1 MKGKVIRDPIHGDIQ
16 LSELEIELV
25 DTPQMQRLRN
35 IKQNGLCFLVYPAMN
50 STRFEHSLGVMY
62 LAGNVSNALDFD
74 DEKERL
80 LRVSGLLHDV
90 GHFPF
95 SHTSDELL
103 SKIGYGHEE
112 NSCEIIKGTEIGDIL
127 NSYGI
132 NPGEICDIVLGK
144 KDLGKIISSSIDI
157 DKMDYLTRDSYHA
170 GVAYGIIDLDR
181 VIGGMKMINEELII
195 EKGSLEAVES
205 LLIGRN
211 MMFQTVY
218 RHHTKRIV
226 EAMFRSALD
235 SLLGNELSY
244 PEFTKMDDIN
254 LISALRSS
262 SGYVGD
268 IMKRIDERRLFKRVF
283 EQGVS
288 PIAEQFRLELELH
301 AKEIQV
307 RIAEDAGVE
316 RGYLLLDMPESK
328 FQEFNILIED
338 DGLHR
343 IDEISELAK
352 ALKKS
357 EEERLTL
364 CVYTPKEHIDKIK
377 GFDFDK
383 HIQYTQTMLKKFY
396 A

>member
-268 IMKRIDERRLFKRVF
+268 IMKRIDERMLFKRVF

>member
-132 NPGEICDIVLGK
+132 HPGEICDIVLGK

-268 IMKRIDERRLFKRVF
+268 IMKRIDERMLFKRVF